1 LKDVAGMM
9 RSYHYAAYA
18 GLFAFAERHDGER
31 DLLDAWARAW
41 ERQASQSF
49 LTGYLAETRLSPAAF
64 VPSSLELLT
73 RVLSVFLLDKAVY
86 ELNYELNHRPSWL
99 KIPLEGI
106 RGAME
111 LR

>member
-1 LKDVAGMM
+1 MM

-18 GLFAFAERHDGER
+18 GLFAFAERHDRER
-31 DLLDAWARAW
+31 DLLDPWAQAW

-49 LTGYLAETRLSPAAF
+49 LTGYLAETRLAPAAF

-106 RGAME
+106 RVAME
-111 LR
+111 LG